1 MWSQFCRFGFS
12 YLDKVF
18 HINIHWPHFISLF
31 LSISSP
37 QFPMCSGQGT
47 WTGHKDAGDKIT
59 RPHQPRTDS
68 ATNQLSVNL
77 SRLFTK
83 IIFTSDG
90 KLYWFQENLNREQY
104 GSSITT
110 SQWVPGSERLGDW
123 NGLKNKKRA
132 VGPICRSWPQNL
144 NLKALISPENPW
156 LHYPFTIGHF
166 LGYFQ
171 NWLGWENCKP
181 FNELRDFCFISSKS
195 SSRSLGWKWV
205 YNNM

>member
-1 MWSQFCRFGFS
+1 MCFEIIKGTGSRYLMDLGGRWLDPKIWKWKLINWSQLCRFGFS

-59 RPHQPRTDS
+59 PTYQPRTDS
-68 ATNQLSVNL
+68 AINQLSVSH

-90 KLYWFQENLNREQY
+90 KLYWFQENLY
-104 GSSITT
+104 
-110 SQWVPGSERLGDW
+110 
-123 NGLKNKKRA
+123 RA
-132 VGPICRSWPQNL
+132 VWIVNNHQSVSARL
-144 NLKALISPENPW
+144 
-156 LHYPFTIGHF
+156 
-166 LGYFQ
+166 
-171 NWLGWENCKP
+171 WE
-181 FNELRDFCFISSKS
+181 II
-195 SSRSLGWKWV
+195 RSLKWSRNV
-205 YNNM
+205 QLARSVGLDLKT